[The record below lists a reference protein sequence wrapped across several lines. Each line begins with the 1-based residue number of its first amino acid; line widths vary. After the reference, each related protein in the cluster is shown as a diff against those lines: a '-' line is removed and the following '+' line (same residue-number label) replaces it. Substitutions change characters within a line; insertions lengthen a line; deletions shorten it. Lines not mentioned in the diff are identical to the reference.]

1 MGNPKAI
8 TPENTNEI
16 LDDYINHKTSN
27 TKATKLLGISRET
40 FFRLVREI
48 KEKLNNE
55 PLKKVIVK
63 N

>member
-27 TKATKLLGISRET
+27 TKATKLLGISRE
-40 FFRLVREI
+40 I